1 MTKEFFYRPEQAWV
15 GDVIPYY
22 EDGEFKL
29 FYLHGWRENHRTGQ
43 DHGWHLL
50 GTKDF
55 VRYDERGACG
65 IQGGTGHVLKIDGIY
80 HMFYCVFPEG
90 KQLVCH
96 AVTTDLRIWEPIPE
110 DTFGPDGEI
119 YEMADWRDPFVFWN
133 EEEGC
138 YWMLIAALA
147 KGPTARK
154 GCTGLLTSADLKHWK
169 YREPLYAPNLHVGAH
184 ECPDMFRIGE
194 WWYLVYSSY
203 TGRFGT
209 FYRMSRSPRGPWI
222 SPREEAFDGRAYYAA
237 KSVSDGYKRYLF
249 GWNPTKRDDL
259 FGWNPPQAAGQ
270 DYDTWDWGGNL
281 VVHEI
286 FQRPDDTL
294 GTRVPDS
301 VNAAFSV
308 PAIAKFSGIAG
319 EWNEVSDS
327 AADGISLACREPYAF
342 AGCVTRDELPDTCK
356 ISAHVR
362 FSRETQGVGFMLRTK
377 HSLDFAYYVTL
388 EPQRG
393 RVTFRGPIM
402 QSEEGGKTFPYEVE
416 LERPLELE
424 PDADVEIR
432 IFVDGTIC
440 EIYADGRVAMSARMY
455 DIERG
460 SLGLFVNQGE
470 AAFRNVKIE
479 TLSQD

>member
-1 MTKEFFYRPEQAWV
+1 MTKEFFYRPENAWV

-29 FYLHGWRENHRTGQ
+29 FYLHGWRENHREGL

-55 VRYDERGACG
+55 VQYEERGACG
-65 IQGGTGHVLKIDGIY
+65 IEGGTGHILKVDGVY

-90 KQLVCH
+90 KQLACH
-96 AVTTDLRIWEPIPE
+96 ATSTDLRNWEPIPE

-133 EEEGC
+133 EEEGV

-154 GCTGLLTSADLKHWK
+154 GCTGLLTSSDLKHWE
-169 YREPLYAPNLHVGAH
+169 YRQPLYAPNLHVGAH

-209 FYRMSRSPRGPWI
+209 FYRMSRSPNGPWI
-222 SPREEAFDGRAYYAA
+222 SPKEEAFDGRAYYAA
-237 KSVSDGYKRYLF
+237 KSVSDGDKRYLF

-286 FQRPDDTL
+286 VQRSDGTL
-294 GTRVPDS
+294 GTRVPGS
-301 VNAAFSV
+301 VDAAFSV
-308 PAIAKFSGIAG
+308 TQPVELSGIAG
-319 EWNEVSDS
+319 EWAEISASHNEGVS
-327 AADGISLACREPYAF
+327 LNCREPYAF
-342 AGCVTRDELPDTCK
+342 AGCITRDELPDICK
-356 ISAHVR
+356 ISATVR
-362 FSRETQGVGFMLRTK
+362 FSPETQGVGFMLRTENA
-377 HSLDFAYYVTL
+377 LDFAYYVTL
-388 EPQRG
+388 EPQRD

-416 LERPLELE
+416 LERPFEFE
-424 PDADVEIR
+424 ANANIEIR

-440 EIYADGRVAMSARMY
+440 EIYVGGRVAMSARMY
-455 DIERG
+455 DIEQGR
-460 SLGLFVNQGE
+460 LGLFVNQGE
-470 AAFRNVKIE
+470 AAFTDVKIE
-479 TLSQD
+479 TLG